1 MGGNGATP
9 GGEIPGQLVSRGS
22 AFMQKR
28 NVLHVV
34 ATLTSLVLVGCVRE
48 PIRPATYPE
57 EPGEPGAQADSASR
71 AGYPPSAGVS
81 APPPL
86 DGTPP
91 AAGTTG
97 EVSGDTPAGASR
109 SMLVARYP
117 ELSGPPLPE
126 LAVKS
131 FGLHLGG
138 GARDDAT
145 RDAYLRQLEHGF
157 PDYLECYRELDVPG
171 KEGTFGADLR
181 IDSQGGRP
189 RVEQT
194 RTKLSGDDFKQCM
207 VRSIEALRFK
217 APPSGRALMISYS
230 IKFSFVR

>member
-28 NVLHVV
+28 NVLRVA
-34 ATLTSLVLVGCVRE
+34 ATLSLVLVGCVHE
-48 PIRPATYPE
+48 PIRPATYPPE
-57 EPGEPGAQADSASR
+57 SAQSNTEGAAAGAAGTPASGVSSPP
-71 AGYPPSAGVS
+71 AVDGAAPSAG
-81 APPPL
+81 
-86 DGTPP
+86 GTG
-91 AAGTTG
+91 A
-97 EVSGDTPAGASR
+97 VSGETPSVAQR
-109 SMLVARYP
+109 SLLVARYP

-171 KEGTFGADLR
+171 KEGTFGVDLR
-181 IDSQGGRP
+181 IEGQGGRP

-217 APPSGRALMISYS
+217 PPPSGRALMVSYS
-230 IKFSFVR
+230 VKFAFVR